1 MDLIKDVL
9 DSIVEDMRDDVL
21 QPILIRNETLEQTKQ
36 PKGEQ

>member
-9 DSIVEDMRDDVL
+9 DSIVEDMRDDVV

>member
-9 DSIVEDMRDDVL
+9 DSIVEDMKDDIV
-21 QPILIRNETLEQTKQ
+21 QPIIINNKNLEQTKQ